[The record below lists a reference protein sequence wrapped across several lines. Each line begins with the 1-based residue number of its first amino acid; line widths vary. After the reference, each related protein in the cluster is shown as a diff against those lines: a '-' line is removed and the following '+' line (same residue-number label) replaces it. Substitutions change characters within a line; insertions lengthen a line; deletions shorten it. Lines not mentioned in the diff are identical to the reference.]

1 MNTQVIR
8 NQTKDFSRYKLNAYL
23 SKLKFQKYILYVVKI
38 PSWDNENNC
47 LLHNHLSYSYMTFW
61 IIEQGNW
68 KTLIYSIGSLT
79 CEMRTLKTMKSR
91 HVPYLLLKFW
101 PGTNFCS
108 LKNSFFN
115 CARQNGNCNH
125 YSRR

>member
-47 LLHNHLSYSYMTFW
+47 LLHNYLSYSYMTFW
-61 IIEQGNW
+61 IIEQGN
-68 KTLIYSIGSLT
+68 
-79 CEMRTLKTMKSR
+79 
-91 HVPYLLLKFW
+91 
-101 PGTNFCS
+101 
-108 LKNSFFN
+108 
-115 CARQNGNCNH
+115 
-125 YSRR
+125 